1 MFAEIDKYLDE
12 YDGENAYRIAKQVF
26 LPFDVQLIKGPL
38 KSMKFVIMDFALSSL
53 PLSGPTYSID
63 KLIVKTEAEYAG
75 LCHRLA
81 HACYILSNYCQTNEE
96 RRKTL
101 LIEAHD
107 ACKKAYKIEPKD
119 ADVLKWCSIITGSL
133 AEISGNREKIEL
145 GHEFKMYL
153 DKAAEVAPDS
163 AIYHMRGRFFYE
175 VANLSWLERTA
186 ATALFGTPPTATI
199 DESLADLLKAE
210 ELNPGELDNLLFIA
224 KCYLAKGEHSKART
238 YLLRM
243 KATTAI
249 DRADEAMLDE
259 ANNLLKSIAS
269 TESDSEKQS
278 TQKISERKVEPALSE
293 GDKKEERLSNR
304 EIDETDQYPLVMSEF
319 I

>member
-1 MFAEIDKYLDE
+1 MFAEIDKYLNE
-12 YDGENAYRIAKQVF
+12 YDGENAYKIAK
-26 LPFDVQLIKGPL
+26 
-38 KSMKFVIMDFALSSL
+38 
-53 PLSGPTYSID
+53 
-63 KLIVKTEAEYAG
+63 KLIVKTETEYAG

-81 HACYILSNYCQTNEE
+81 HACYILSNYCRRNEE

-119 ADVLKWCSIITGSL
+119 ANVLKWCSIITGSL

-238 YLLRM
+238 YLFKM
-243 KATTAI
+243 KATRAI

-259 ANNLLKSIAS
+259 ADNLLKSTANA
-269 TESDSEKQS
+269 ES
-278 TQKISERKVEPALSE
+278 QKSRVRRKSVSQ
-293 GDKKEERLSNR
+293 RLSR
-304 EIDETDQYPLVMSEF
+304 ICRKAAKKRSS
-319 I
+319 

>member
-1 MFAEIDKYLDE
+1 
-12 YDGENAYRIAKQVF
+12 
-26 LPFDVQLIKGPL
+26 
-38 KSMKFVIMDFALSSL
+38 
-53 PLSGPTYSID
+53 
-63 KLIVKTEAEYAG
+63 
-75 LCHRLA
+75 
-81 HACYILSNYCQTNEE
+81 
-96 RRKTL
+96 
-101 LIEAHD
+101 
-107 ACKKAYKIEPKD
+107 
-119 ADVLKWCSIITGSL
+119 
-133 AEISGNREKIEL
+133 
-145 GHEFKMYL
+145 MYL

-238 YLLRM
+238 YLFKM
-243 KATTAI
+243 KATRAI

-259 ANNLLKSIAS
+259 ADNLLKSTANA
-269 TESDSEKQS
+269 ESEPKKQS
-278 TQKISERKVEPALSE
+278 AQKVSEPKIEPDLSE
-293 GDKKEERLSNR
+293 GGKEEKQLSNR
-304 EIDETDQYPLVMSEF
+304 EIEKTDQHPLLMSEF